1 MSYHTSSDTAPTL
14 SNENTIDTVAPAI
27 TFVINAQGPGPFT
40 FNLNFGSSSLPQVI
54 NFTVNANGDAEQS
67 RLANS
72 RQRGVPKLSSTA
84 KRTITRKFLATPWKS
99 ATASESEV
107 PETPPG
113 MLVSCMPPRKKIR
126 TESQEVNPGSSQL
139 SSLAD
144 ASDSE
149 GDVTNYHNNEP
160 VAVFSPMC
168 KLVTPSRK
176 RKLDRMEQKTGT
188 NGEETKGTWRSEFKR
203 SANM

>member
-72 RQRGVPKLSSTA
+72 RQRSVPKLSSTA
-84 KRTITRKFLATPWKS
+84 KRTITRKFLATPRKS

-126 TESQEVNPGSSQL
+126 TESHQL
-139 SSLAD
+139 SSLTD
-144 ASDSE
+144 ASDTE
-149 GDVTNYHNNEP
+149 GDVTDYHSNEP

-188 NGEETKGTWRSEFKR
+188 NGEETKGAWRSEFKR
-203 SANM
+203 SSNM